1 MLNKI
6 IAPGGTTVIHSHPV
20 NENNEPVAPPSD
32 VTWAENGGI
41 GSLQL
46 PGGLNTD
53 VLYTAGPTPGVSTVT
68 MACQSKSAQVLVTVE
83 APIVLPFD
91 HFNPSFD

>member
-1 MLNKI
+1 MLNKTI
-6 IAPGGTTVIHSHPV
+6 GPGGTTVIHSHPV

-46 PGGLNTD
+46 SGGLNVD
-53 VLYTAGPTPGVSTVT
+53 ALYSASQALGVSIIT
-68 MACQSKSAQVLVTVE
+68 MACQGKSAYVTVTVE
-83 APIVLPFD
+83 APATLPFD